1 MVLFSRSKRKFRHRM
16 NVGLGLVPLLII
28 LSSPLCAQDYPA
40 KSMPQDVWDLG
51 LFGGGGTGLLAAK
64 QTHYAIA
71 RFHVGRI
78 ITGEHLRGC
87 ARGNFEFAGDY
98 MPLWE
103 VYQGGHAVYGG
114 NFTPIILQ
122 WNFTSNKRIAPYMSL
137 TRSGLVTRDN
147 VPPGN
152 TSTFNFVAGGS
163 IGFHVFVHKRHAI
176 SLETRWVHISDAL
189 APTILSSSP
198 TLPSP
203 PATAGTSNFR

>member
-1 MVLFSRSKRKFRHRM
+1 MKL
-16 NVGLGLVPLLII
+16 GLGLFLSLII
-28 LSSPLCAQDYPA
+28 LSSPLRAQDYPA
-40 KSMPQDVWDLG
+40 KSMPQGAWDLG

-71 RFHVGRI
+71 GFHVGRI
-78 ITGEHLRGC
+78 ITGEHLRGW
-87 ARGNFEFAGDY
+87 ARGNFEYAGDY

-137 TRSGLVTRDN
+137 TGGGLVTRDN

-163 IGFHVFVHKRHAI
+163 IGFHVFVQKRRAI
-176 SLETRWVHISDAL
+176 SLETRWVHISNANLGTDNPQLVSNFAF
-189 APTILSSSP
+189 
-198 TLPSP
+198 
-203 PATAGTSNFR
+203 TAGYNWYK